1 MKKLSLFALAF
12 AVVGLSACAE
22 GDDTAVIDEEPA
34 AEVETP
40 VIPSDEA
47 MDAEME
53 EMEDDMDAAGEEMM
67 DDAEAATDEMEAE
80 MDEEMME
87 DGE

>member
-1 MKKLSLFALAF
+1 MKKISLFALAF

-22 GDDTAVIDEEPA
+22 GDDTVITEEPA
-34 AEVETP
+34 VEAEVETP
-40 VIPSDEA
+40 VLPADEA
-47 MDAEME
+47 
-53 EMEDDMDAAGEEMM
+53 
-67 DDAEAATDEMEAE
+67 MEAE